1 MMNLWVRQRRAARI
15 SGTPRTVR
23 AELRDLHMTK
33 GRAMAELPAEI
44 DTSRP
49 HPARIYDYC
58 LGGKN
63 HFAADRE
70 IAEKALARVPAGRT
84 AARENRAFLG
94 RAVRYL
100 AEEAGVRQFLDIGT
114 GLPAAGNVHEVA
126 QSTAPESR
134 VVYVDNDP
142 MVVAHAR
149 ALLTSSPEGRTACVQ
164 ADLRD
169 PADILESPVIQEV
182 IDFTRPVALLLAAV
196 LHFIQ
201 DEDSP
206 EKIVAALVG
215 ALPPGSFLVA
225 SHATGEHDPAE
236 WAAVE
241 RDYRAAGMPAQWR
254 DGDEF
259 ARLAFAGLEMVPPGA
274 VLVSEWRPDS
284 DGPRPAP
291 AEVSVYGG
299 AACKR

>member
-1 MMNLWVRQRRAARI
+1 M
-15 SGTPRTVR
+15 TPGR
-23 AELRDLHMTK
+23 AET
-33 GRAMAELPAEI
+33 EPPPEI

-49 HPARIYDYC
+49 HPARIYDYAI
-58 LGGKN
+58 GGKN

-70 IAEKALARVPAGRT
+70 MAERALARVAAGRT

-100 AEEAGVRQFLDIGT
+100 AEEAGIRQFLDIGT
-114 GLPAAGNVHEVA
+114 GLPATLNVHEVA
-126 QSTAPESR
+126 QRAAPESR
-134 VVYVDNDP
+134 VVYIDNDP
-142 MVVAHAR
+142 MVLSHAR
-149 ALLTSSPEGRTACVQ
+149 ALLTSSPHGRTGYVQ

-169 PADILESPVIQEV
+169 PADILDSPVTRDI

-201 DEDSP
+201 DEDEP
-206 EKIVAALVG
+206 GKIVATLSD
-215 ALPPGSFLVA
+215 ALPPGSYLVA
-225 SHATGEHDPAE
+225 SHVTGEHDPPG

-241 RDYRAAGMPAQWR
+241 RDYRTAGMPAQWR

-259 ARLAFAGLEMVPPGA
+259 ARLAFTGLEMIPPGV

-284 DGPRPAP
+284 DGPRPSP

-299 AACKR
+299 AARKSC

>member
-1 MMNLWVRQRRAARI
+1 
-15 SGTPRTVR
+15 
-23 AELRDLHMTK
+23 
-33 GRAMAELPAEI
+33 MAEAVPEI

-49 HPARIYDYC
+49 DPARIYDYV

-70 IAEKALARVPAGRT
+70 VADRVLAGVPAVRI

-100 AEEAGVRQFLDIGT
+100 AAERGIRQFLDIGA

-126 QSTAPESR
+126 QRTAPESR
-134 VVYVDNDP
+134 VVYVDRDP
-142 MVVAHAR
+142 MVIAHAR
-149 ALLTSSPEGRTACVQ
+149 ALLTSRPEGRAGYVQ

-169 PADILESPVIQEV
+169 PEAILGDPVTRET
-182 IDFTRPVALLLAAV
+182 IDFNQPVALILAAV
-196 LHFIQ
+196 LHHVQ
-201 DEDSP
+201 DEDDP
-206 EKIVAALVG
+206 GKIVAALVD
-215 ALPPGSFLVA
+215 ALPLGSFVVA
-225 SHATGEHDPAE
+225 SHATGEHDRAG

-241 RDYRAAGMPAQWR
+241 RGYRAAGMPAQLR
-254 DGDEF
+254 DSDEF
-259 ARLAFAGLEMVPPGA
+259 ARLAFAGLEMVPPG
-274 VLVSEWRPDS
+274 VVPVSEWRPDS
-284 DGPRPAP
+284 GGPRPAP